1 VRCYLLVLL
10 GAFAATP
17 AALKA
22 QSTVT
27 DTAGFV
33 STLGADTVA
42 VERFVQTHDSVYGEA
57 IARSPTTRRLVYS
70 ARFDR
75 DGYVKSYT
83 LMRLTSATD
92 AKSPPALRLTVDF
105 RNDSVYLTDRHG
117 DSTTTQTLPAPRNT
131 IPTAEP
137 TFGLIEV
144 MAERGFAAHGS
155 PAPFALYYP
164 GGTADPATAI
174 SRANSRC
181 CPMSD
186 GSDSV
191 WIESATDTIRAKV
204 DAHGRLL
211 GAADPGGT
219 FQAVVTRISPPDL
232 DRWAADYSARDAS
245 GKALGALSP
254 RDTARG
260 TAGRAHILVDYGR
273 PTKRGRVIFGNVVPW
288 NTVWRTGANAATT
301 LVVDHDVLLGT
312 THLPAGTYTVFSVP
326 APTSW
331 MLVVSR
337 KTGEWGTEYDSTAD
351 FARIPMRTATSST
364 PIERFTIG
372 IEPKG
377 SGAAVLTFSWDKVVA
392 RLPIRSGDK
401 G

>member
-1 VRCYLLVLL
+1 VRRLLVSLL
-10 GAFAATP
+10 APLAATP

-22 QSTVT
+22 QSAVT

-70 ARFDR
+70 ARFDP

-92 AKSPPALRLTVDF
+92 AKSPPALRFTVDF
-105 RNDSVYLTDRHG
+105 RNDSAYVKVRNG

-144 MAERGFAAHGS
+144 MAERGVAAHGS
-155 PAPFALYYP
+155 PAAFAMYYP

-174 SRANSRC
+174 SRAN
-181 CPMSD
+181 
-186 GSDSV
+186 GDSV
-191 WIESATDTIRAKV
+191 WIESATDTVRAKV

-219 FQAVVTRISPPDL
+219 FQAVVTRIPPPDL
-232 DRWAADYSARDAS
+232 NRWAADYSARDAS
-245 GKALGALSP
+245 GRALGALSP
-254 RDTARG
+254 RDTVRG

-312 THLPAGTYTVFSVP
+312 TRLPAGTYTVFSVP

-331 MLVVSR
+331 TLVVSR
-337 KTGEWGTEYDSTAD
+337 KTGEWGTEYDSTSD
-351 FARIPMRTATSST
+351 FARIPMRAATSSA
-364 PIERFTIG
+364 PVERFTIA

-377 SGAAVLTFSWDKVVA
+377 PDAAVLTFSWDKVVA